1 MSSGGGRYESPP
13 CRFDRERFERWKR
26 EAEGQE
32 DEENLATR
40 EWKDE
45 GKWKKNGGG
54 RKLESEFR
62 ERWAEGLCVKCKAE
76 KEGSRVLRK
85 PFSSSQRKLL
95 LEVTQNPENI
105 MIKEQPHTDTT
116 KLARKSSF
124 AEIVK
129 NLLSIDREL
138 QAQRL
143 SVHSASGR
151 GKSAIPPVPPV
162 PMIGKRRGMR

>member
-1 MSSGGGRYESPP
+1 MCIYIITHHACPHTSLLLQERCPGSLSRRMSTGGGRYESPP

-32 DEENLATR
+32 NEETPATR
-40 EWKDE
+40 ERRDE

-54 RKLESEFR
+54 RKMESEFR

-76 KEGSRVLRK
+76 KEGSRA
-85 PFSSSQRKLL
+85 
-95 LEVTQNPENI
+95 
-105 MIKEQPHTDTT
+105 
-116 KLARKSSF
+116 LARKSSF

-151 GKSAIPPVPPV
+151 GKSAIPPVP
-162 PMIGKRRGMR
+162 MIGKRRGMR

>member
-32 DEENLATR
+32 KEETLEATER
-40 EWKDE
+40 RGEE
-45 GKWKKNGGG
+45 KWRKKIGG

-62 ERWAEGLCVKCKAE
+62 ERWVEGLCVKCKAE
-76 KEGSRVLRK
+76 KEGSRVL
-85 PFSSSQRKLL
+85 
-95 LEVTQNPENI
+95 
-105 MIKEQPHTDTT
+105 
-116 KLARKSSF
+116 ARKSSF

-129 NLLSIDREL
+129 NLLSMDREL

-143 SVHSASGR
+143 SMHSTSGR
-151 GKSAIPPVPPV
+151 GKSAIPPVPHV
-162 PMIGKRRGMR
+162 PLIGKRRGMR

>member
-1 MSSGGGRYESPP
+1 MKGGR
-13 CRFDRERFERWKR
+13 
-26 EAEGQE
+26 
-32 DEENLATR
+32 
-40 EWKDE
+40 
-45 GKWKKNGGG
+45 

-62 ERWAEGLCVKCKAE
+62 ERWVEGICVKCKAE

-85 PFSSSQRKLL
+85 PFSFSQRKLTS
-95 LEVTQNPENI
+95 EAVQNPEKI
-105 MIKEQPHTDTT
+105 MIKEQTHTDTT

-129 NLLSIDREL
+129 NLLNIDREL
-138 QAQRL
+138 HAQRL

-151 GKSAIPPVPPV
+151 GKSAIPPVPPA

>member
-76 KEGSRVLRK
+76 KEGSRVVSSILSFWGDRYDSQNLKVEKALFFFTMEVAIRSYPK
-85 PFSSSQRKLL
+85 P
-95 LEVTQNPENI
+95 
-105 MIKEQPHTDTT
+105 
-116 KLARKSSF
+116 
-124 AEIVK
+124 
-129 NLLSIDREL
+129 
-138 QAQRL
+138 
-143 SVHSASGR
+143 
-151 GKSAIPPVPPV
+151 
-162 PMIGKRRGMR
+162 